1 MPDSVALPTGRDRL
15 RSPGDAQ
22 AARVSVRSNPR
33 AIAIWLSLKTVLGD
47 SRADRIRVIGLF
59 SFFFLVI
66 AAFWVQKP
74 IRTSQFL
81 TAVGSKNLPWA
92 KLGTALLILPVV
104 LLYSSI
110 VARHRREHMV
120 YFCTAFFAACSLAF
134 WWLFSFSPEH
144 AWVHYAYFFYVDI
157 FNSVLVT
164 LFWSFANDLTSPD
177 QARREYGFIGAG
189 GIIGGAAGSSLTG
202 WTVARIGAPDL
213 LLICIVLLL
222 TIAAVAR
229 VIARQ
234 GAPTTVTQRP
244 AASIQD
250 AVAGARL
257 TLHSRYLTY
266 IAAIV
271 VLYEIASNLIDYQ
284 FNTLVA
290 EHYHDAVAMASF
302 LGQFSAVSIV
312 AAILTQF
319 VITTWVL
326 RRWGPRVG
334 LLILPA
340 VVGLGSVSFLFV
352 PAFSVIAATFF
363 GDATL
368 SYSLNQTSKELL
380 YTPTDEAS
388 KYQAKAFIDMFLMRF
403 GKGISAVLLLGWI
416 AVLSPQGWGTNW
428 LGLLSA
434 VIVSIWIGVAWAA
447 ARQFSRQTKSP
458 NNVSIHLNKNT
469 SPSDP
474 VAIESVAVAR
484 AYV

>member
-1 MPDSVALPTGRDRL
+1 MSVGSHP
-15 RSPGDAQ
+15 Q
-22 AARVSVRSNPR
+22 PR
-33 AIAIWLSLKTVLGD
+33 AIWLPLKAALGN
-47 SRADRIRVIGLF
+47 SKADRIRVIGLF

-81 TAVGSKNLPWA
+81 MAVGPKGLPWA
-92 KLGTALLILPVV
+92 KIGTALLILPVV
-104 LLYSSI
+104 LLYSGI

-144 AWVHYAYFFYVDI
+144 AWTHYAYFFYVDI

-189 GIIGGAAGSSLTG
+189 GIIGGVAGSSLTG
-202 WTVARIGAPDL
+202 WTVARLGAPNL
-213 LLICIVLLL
+213 LLICVILLAA
-222 TIAAVAR
+222 IAAVAR

-234 GAPTTVTQRP
+234 DAPTTTGQRP
-244 AASIQD
+244 AASLQD

-290 EHYHDAVAMASF
+290 ERYHDAEAMASF
-302 LGQFSAVSIV
+302 LGQFSAFSIA

-319 VITTWVL
+319 VITTWIL
-326 RRWGPRVG
+326 RQWGPRVG
-334 LLILPA
+334 LLILPM
-340 VVGLGSVSFLFV
+340 VVGLGSVSFLIV
-352 PAFSVIAATFF
+352 PAFAVIAATFF

-368 SYSLNQTSKELL
+368 SYSLNQAAKELL

-388 KYQAKAFIDMFLMRF
+388 KYQAKAFIDMFLMRL

-416 AVLSPQGWGTNW
+416 AVVSPRGWGTNW
-428 LGLLSA
+428 LGLVVA
-434 VIVSIWIGVAWAA
+434 AIVSVWIGVAWAV
-447 ARQFSRQTKSP
+447 ARRFSEQTKSP
-458 NNVSIHLNKNT
+458 HRKGIEPQQTT
-469 SPSDP
+469 SPSYP
-474 VAIESVAVAR
+474 VALESAAAR
-484 AYV
+484 ETL